1 MNFCNYAKGQS
12 YKVVLQLDPHDF
24 KYNFKELYLSMF
36 KDISNFLVVSFTSE
50 RTAAGKQKA
59 ISKCKTGTLVIITD
73 PMLFK
78 FLTGK
83 RTLPKLHG
91 AITKASDGYYYQYL
105 AYNQKALYLQ
115 KALIALEDSVP
126 HIERFINSGEWEP
139 IIVGRKKFF
148 PKTDAEVKK
157 AFHYLLKFDLIG
169 ADIETTSLK
178 FYEAEM
184 VSIAFATSE
193 THGVTF
199 HVRKCQFEQYLKSFF
214 KKFKGKIV
222 WHGGSYDTK
231 VLAYL
236 YFNGDAREL
245 FRTYEDTSIIHYLCT
260 NSPERFERD
269 LGTLAAPLC
278 GEYKLT
284 KQEIT
289 HMMDV
294 DPDLVCDYNLDDSRG
309 TLWVYHQ
316 WLPHLVTV
324 ELYETYKKWQWM
336 LVQTELNGMP
346 FNEDVKTDVADDI
359 ASKVKRAMNN
369 LMGLPAVREAMYLLR
384 MKKVDKYNEEHVK
397 QKTEDDFELTFNPNS
412 GDQLAVLF
420 YTVLS
425 LTCPDKTKSGKPS
438 TSGKTMAKLAN
449 LLADPGEDADHDLVR
464 NILEYVDEFS
474 KASKVIGTFIKALD
488 NNFVD
493 HGDHKTLHGT
503 FNLAKV
509 VSGRLSSS
517 NPNLTNLPSGSTYG
531 KLFKSIIRAKPGWK
545 FGGADYA
552 SLEDRINAI
561 LTNDTNKVKVYTD
574 GYDGHCLRAYGF
586 FKHQMPDI
594 VNTVDSI
601 NSIKEKYGFLRD
613 KSKGPTFTLTYD
625 GTWVSLHKD
634 SGFTVSEA
642 QRIEA
647 AWHVMY
653 AEADEYIKGRL
664 EEAADKGY
672 LEVAFGLRVHCY
684 GITRALLNS
693 RNTPYLIQK
702 YLKTLS
708 NAIGQS
714 YGQLNTDAAYKF
726 LVRIYDAG
734 LQHRV
739 HLIGLIHDAI
749 YVHWKDDDELTVWV
763 NSNLTECMADTSQH
777 KELQHVI
784 KLGAELDLFEESW
797 ATPHTLPLNLTVAD
811 IPIEHQKY
819 LDKKAAKE

>member
-1 MNFCNYAKGQS
+1 LIYNYIIFFNFC
-12 YKVVLQLDPHDF
+12 P
-24 KYNFKELYLSMF
+24 
-36 KDISNFLVVSFTSE
+36 
-50 RTAAGKQKA
+50 
-59 ISKCKTGTLVIITD
+59 
-73 PMLFK
+73 P
-78 FLTGK
+78 
-83 RTLPKLHG
+83 
-91 AITKASDGYYYQYL
+91 
-105 AYNQKALYLQ
+105 
-115 KALIALEDSVP
+115 
-126 HIERFINSGEWEP
+126 
-139 IIVGRKKFF
+139 
-148 PKTDAEVKK
+148 
-157 AFHYLLKFDLIG
+157 
-169 ADIETTSLK
+169 
-178 FYEAEM
+178 
-184 VSIAFATSE
+184 
-193 THGVTF
+193 
-199 HVRKCQFEQYLKSFF
+199 
-214 KKFKGKIV
+214 
-222 WHGGSYDTK
+222 
-231 VLAYL
+231 
-236 YFNGDAREL
+236 
-245 FRTYEDTSIIHYLCT
+245 
-260 NSPERFERD
+260 
-269 LGTLAAPLC
+269 
-278 GEYKLT
+278 
-284 KQEIT
+284 
-289 HMMDV
+289 
-294 DPDLVCDYNLDDSRG
+294 
-309 TLWVYHQ
+309 
-316 WLPHLVTV
+316 
-324 ELYETYKKWQWM
+324 
-336 LVQTELNGMP
+336 
-346 FNEDVKTDVADDI
+346 
-359 ASKVKRAMNN
+359 
-369 LMGLPAVREAMYLLR
+369 
-384 MKKVDKYNEEHVK
+384 
-397 QKTEDDFELTFNPNS
+397 
-412 GDQLAVLF
+412 
-420 YTVLS
+420 
-425 LTCPDKTKSGKPS
+425 
-438 TSGKTMAKLAN
+438 
-449 LLADPGEDADHDLVR
+449 
-464 NILEYVDEFS
+464 
-474 KASKVIGTFIKALD
+474 
-488 NNFVD
+488 
-493 HGDHKTLHGT
+493 
-503 FNLAKV
+503 
-509 VSGRLSSS
+509 
-517 NPNLTNLPSGSTYG
+517 
-531 KLFKSIIRAKPGWK
+531 
-545 FGGADYA
+545 
-552 SLEDRINAI
+552 
-561 LTNDTNKVKVYTD
+561 DTNKVKVYTD

-749 YVHWKDDDELTVWV
+749 YVHWEDDDELTVWV